1 MANKQTKLSRTT
13 VEDLTGAWLTD
24 HPFVWLGAAFVVGL
38 VVGVVLMEL
47 QLAHA
52 GLL

>member
-1 MANKQTKLSRTT
+1 VANKQTKLSRTT

-24 HPFVWLGAAFVVGL
+24 HPFVWLGAAFVAGL
-38 VVGVVLMEL
+38 VVGVVLMEM

>member
-13 VEDLTGAWLTD
+13 VEDLTGAWLTE
-24 HPFVWLGAAFVVGL
+24 HPFVWLGAAFVAGL
-38 VVGVVLMEL
+38 VVGVVLMEM